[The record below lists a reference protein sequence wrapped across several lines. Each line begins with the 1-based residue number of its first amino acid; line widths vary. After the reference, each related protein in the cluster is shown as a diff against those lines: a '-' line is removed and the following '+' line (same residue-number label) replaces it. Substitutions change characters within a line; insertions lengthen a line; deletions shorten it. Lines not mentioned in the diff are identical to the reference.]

1 MWDQITTK
9 FGKNPSQMKVV
20 RYFVTYGLSVNEK
33 FPEEPSVFC
42 ANIEVRPNA
51 IALAIGVDRRVVQS
65 VVNKIFADKELL
77 NFFKEMRP
85 IADMGQLS
93 SKILRLGVIEVIPED
108 PSRSGII
115 SGIVKVIADYNI
127 GIRQV
132 MVDDPIIS
140 DSPRARIVTDSPLPG
155 EAVPLMKKVPG
166 VKGIIVL

>member
-1 MWDQITTK
+1 MWELITLK

-20 RYFVTYGLSVNEK
+20 RYFVTYGLAVNEK
-33 FPEEPSVFC
+33 FPEEPSVYC

-51 IALAIGVDRRVVQS
+51 IALAIGVDRRVVQG

-77 NFFKEMRP
+77 NFFKELRP
-85 IADMGQLS
+85 IADMGQVS
-93 SKILRLGVIEVIPED
+93 SKILHLGVVEVIPED
-108 PSRSGII
+108 PKQSGII
-115 SGIVKVIADYNI
+115 SGIIKIIADFNI

-155 EAVPLMKKVPG
+155 EALPLLKKVKG
-166 VKGIIVL
+166 VKGIIIL

>member
-108 PSRSGII
+108 PCKPGII

>member
-77 NFFKEMRP
+77 NFFKETRP

-108 PSRSGII
+108 PSKPGII

>member
-108 PSRSGII
+108 PSRPGII
-115 SGIVKVIADYNI
+115 SGIVKIIADYNI

-155 EAVPLMKKVPG
+155 DAVPLMKKVPG

>member
-108 PSRSGII
+108 PSKPGII

-127 GIRQV
+127 GIRQ
-132 MVDDPIIS
+132 IIS

>member
-1 MWDQITTK
+1 M
-9 FGKNPSQMKVV
+9 
-20 RYFVTYGLSVNEK
+20 
-33 FPEEPSVFC
+33 
-42 ANIEVRPNA
+42 
-51 IALAIGVDRRVVQS
+51 
-65 VVNKIFADKELL
+65 VNKIFADKELL

-108 PSRSGII
+108 PSRPGII

>member
-108 PSRSGII
+108 PSRPGII

>member
-108 PSRSGII
+108 PSKPGII